1 MLLVVDIGNTNI
13 VMGAYEGDKLMF
25 ISRIMTARDRTAD
38 EMAVNIRDVLR
49 LYGADGS
56 EFEGSIVSSVVPPAT
71 AAVIPALQ
79 RITGKAPL
87 VVGPGIK
94 TGLNIRIDNPAQ
106 LGADLAVDAVAAISR
121 YPLPLII
128 CDLGTATT
136 ITVINEKGELL
147 GGSIHPGIRLSLEAL
162 SNRAAQLPVISI
174 DAPEKIICTN
184 TVDCMRS
191 GAVFGAAAMLDGMI
205 ARIEEELNQSC
216 TVVATGGL
224 SAEVTKHT
232 RKRIIH
238 DPELLLEGLR
248 ILYYKNK

>member
-13 VMGAYEGDKLMF
+13 VLGVYDGDKLRF
-25 ISRIMTARDRTAD
+25 ISRIVTARDRTAD

-49 LYGADGS
+49 LYDVDGGD
-56 EFEGSIVSSVVPPAT
+56 FEGSIVSSVVPPAT
-71 AAVIPALQ
+71 AAVIPALE
-79 RITGKAPL
+79 RITGKKPL

-106 LGADLAVDAVAAISR
+106 LGADLVVDAVAAMAR
-121 YPLPLII
+121 YEKPLII
-128 CDLGTATT
+128 CDMGTATT

-147 GGSIHPGIRLSLEAL
+147 GGSIHPGVRLALEAL
-162 SNRAAQLPVISI
+162 SGRAAQLPVISI
-174 DAPEKIICTN
+174 DAPDRVIGTN

-191 GAVFGAAAMLDGMI
+191 GAVIGAAAMLDGMI
-205 ARIEEELNQSC
+205 ERIEDELGQTC

-224 SAEVTKHT
+224 SGEITKHT
-232 RKRIIH
+232 RRKILH

-248 ILYYKNK
+248 LLYNKNK